1 MDLDAALP
9 PRPRA
14 ASVPLHPSA
23 LTVGY
28 VYAAEMTA
36 HFDPAGHPESPER
49 IVSIYHALVMAHC
62 TPKMKWLPIRPVRR
76 EEALLVHSEDHW
88 DKVLAIQRPSPCSF
102 PALSL
107 TLSQT

>member
-76 EEALLVHSEDHW
+76 EEVLLVHSEDHW

-102 PALSL
+102 PILAL
-107 TLSQT
+107 TLPQT